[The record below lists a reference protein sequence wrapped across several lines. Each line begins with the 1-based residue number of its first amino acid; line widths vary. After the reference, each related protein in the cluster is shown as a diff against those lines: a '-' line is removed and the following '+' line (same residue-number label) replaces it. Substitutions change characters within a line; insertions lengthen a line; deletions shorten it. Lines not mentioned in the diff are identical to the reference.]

1 MRTQTTRHIAKTFCS
16 VIFTALIAGT
26 SSAAIVWDLNPDDL
40 NAPVGSNTRIFTSD
54 GFSITARG
62 FDNNNGIGTPR
73 ELYYKNKPPVDGATE
88 FGLGL
93 VTPHNEI
100 NAGPNGPLNF
110 IQFDVTAIL
119 AAGMFNGQISVG
131 SLQAGES
138 YSIHGSNTLGTLGT
152 QLSGPF
158 VGLAFDNQFV
168 ALPDFGLYNF
178 YSIVASSGNVLPVA
192 LSAEIAPIPEMNALL
207 PVGALVLLVFAT
219 HAWRRRAA
227 RTA

>member
-1 MRTQTTRHIAKTFCS
+1 MRTQTTRHLAKTFCS

-168 ALPDFGLYNF
+168 PLPDFGLYNF
-178 YSIVASSGNVLPVA
+178 YAIVASSGNVLPQA
-192 LSAEIAPIPEMNALL
+192 LSAEVAPIPEMNALL
-207 PVGALVLLVFAT
+207 PIAGLVLLVFAT
-219 HAWRRRAA
+219 NAWRK
-227 RTA
+227 RTPRSA

>member
-1 MRTQTTRHIAKTFCS
+1 MHTQTTRHIAKIFCAAVFAA
-16 VIFTALIAGT
+16 VIAST
-26 SSAAIVWDLNPDDL
+26 SSAAVVWDLNPNDL
-40 NAPVGSNTRIFTSD
+40 NAPVGSNTQLFTSD

-73 ELYYKNKPPVDGATE
+73 ELYFKNQPPSGGAVE

-93 VTPHNEI
+93 VAPHNEI

-138 YSIHGSNTLGTLGT
+138 FSIHGSNTVGTLGT

-158 VGLAFDNQFV
+158 PGLTFDNQFV

-192 LSAEIAPIPEMNALL
+192 LSAEVAPIPEMNALL
-207 PVGALVLLVFAT
+207 PVAGLVLLLFVT
-219 HAWRRRAA
+219 NAWRKRTT

>member
-1 MRTQTTRHIAKTFCS
+1 MHTQTTRHLAKILCAA
-16 VIFTALIAGT
+16 VFTAVIAST
-26 SSAAIVWDLNPDDL
+26 SSAAVVWDLNPNDL
-40 NAPVGSNTRIFTSD
+40 DAPVGSNTQLFTSE

-73 ELYYKNKPPVDGATE
+73 ELYFKNKPPSGGAVE

-131 SLQAGES
+131 SLQEGES
-138 YSIHGSNTLGTLGT
+138 FSIYGSNAIGTLGA

-192 LSAEIAPIPEMNALL
+192 LSAELAPIPEMNALL

-227 RTA
+227 RVA

>member
-1 MRTQTTRHIAKTFCS
+1 MHTQTTRHLAKIFCA
-16 VIFTALIAGT
+16 VVFTALVVST
-26 SSAAIVWDLNPDDL
+26 SSAAVVWDLNPNDV
-40 NAPVGSNTRIFTSD
+40 NAPVGSNTQVFTSD

-62 FDNNNGIGTPR
+62 FDNNNGIGSPR
-73 ELYYKNKPPVDGATE
+73 ELYFKNKPPSGGAVE

-131 SLQAGES
+131 SLQEGES
-138 YSIHGSNTLGTLGT
+138 FSIFGSNAVGTLGT
-152 QLSGPF
+152 QLSGPYA
-158 VGLAFDNQFV
+158 GLAFDNQFV
-168 ALPDFGLYNF
+168 PLPAFGLYNF
-178 YSIVASSGNVLPVA
+178 YSIVATTGNVLPVA

-219 HAWRRRAA
+219 HVWRRRAA
-227 RTA
+227 QTA

>member
-1 MRTQTTRHIAKTFCS
+1 MRTQTTRHIATIFCA
-16 VIFTALIAGT
+16 VLFTAFTA
-26 SSAAIVWDLNPDDL
+26 SSSLAAVVWDLNPNDL

-138 YSIHGSNTLGTLGT
+138 FAIHGSNTVGTLGT

-158 VGLAFDNQFV
+158 EGLTFDNQFV

-178 YSIVASSGNVLPVA
+178 YSIVAASGNVLPIA
-192 LSAEIAPIPEMNALL
+192 LSAEVRPIPEMNALL
-207 PVGALVLLVFAT
+207 PIGALVLLLFASN
-219 HAWRRRAA
+219 AWRK
-227 RTA
+227 RTPRSA

>member
-1 MRTQTTRHIAKTFCS
+1 MHTQTSRHLAKIFCAILFAAVLAS
-16 VIFTALIAGT
+16 T
-26 SSAAIVWDLNPDDL
+26 SSAAIVWDLNPNDL
-40 NAPVGSNTRIFTSD
+40 NAPVGSNTQIFTSG

-62 FDNNNGIGTPR
+62 FDNNAGIGTPR
-73 ELYYKNKPPVDGATE
+73 ELYFKNKPPSGGAVE

-138 YSIHGSNTLGTLGT
+138 YSTSRIEHARHARDATQWALRRLG
-152 QLSGPF
+152 F
-158 VGLAFDNQFV
+158 
-168 ALPDFGLYNF
+168 
-178 YSIVASSGNVLPVA
+178 
-192 LSAEIAPIPEMNALL
+192 
-207 PVGALVLLVFAT
+207 
-219 HAWRRRAA
+219 
-227 RTA
+227 

>member
-1 MRTQTTRHIAKTFCS
+1 MHTQTTRHLAKIFCAI
-16 VIFTALIAGT
+16 VYTALVVST
-26 SSAAIVWDLNPDDL
+26 SSAAVVWDLNPNDV
-40 NAPVGSNTRIFTSD
+40 NAPVGSNTQVFTSD

-62 FDNNNGIGTPR
+62 FDNNNGIGSPR
-73 ELYYKNKPPVDGATE
+73 ELYFKNKPPSGGAVE

-131 SLQAGES
+131 SLQEGES
-138 YSIHGSNTLGTLGT
+138 FSIFGSNAVGTLGT
-152 QLSGPF
+152 QLSGPYT
-158 VGLAFDNQFV
+158 GLAFDNQFV
-168 ALPDFGLYNF
+168 PLPAFGLYNF

-219 HAWRRRAA
+219 HAWRRRAV

>member
-1 MRTQTTRHIAKTFCS
+1 MHIQNTRHIAKIFCA
-16 VIFTALIAGT
+16 VFFAAITA
-26 SSAAIVWDLNPDDL
+26 SSSWAAIVWDLNPDDL

-93 VTPHNEI
+93 VTAHNEI
-100 NAGPNGPLNF
+100 NSGPNGPLNF

-138 YSIHGSNTLGTLGT
+138 FSIHGSNTVGTLGT
-152 QLSGPF
+152 QLDGPF

-192 LSAEIAPIPEMNALL
+192 LSAEVRPIPEMNALV
-207 PVGALVLLVFAT
+207 PIAGLVLLVFAT
-219 HAWRRRAA
+219 NAWRKRTS

>member
-1 MRTQTTRHIAKTFCS
+1 MHTQTTRHLAKIFCAI
-16 VIFTALIAGT
+16 VFTALVVST
-26 SSAAIVWDLNPDDL
+26 SSAAVVWDLNPNDV
-40 NAPVGSNTRIFTSD
+40 NAPVGSNTQVFTSD

-62 FDNNNGIGTPR
+62 FDNNNGIGSPR
-73 ELYYKNKPPVDGATE
+73 ELYFKNKPPSGGAVE

-131 SLQAGES
+131 SLQEGES
-138 YSIHGSNTLGTLGT
+138 FSIFGSNAVGTLGT
-152 QLSGPF
+152 QLSGPYA
-158 VGLAFDNQFV
+158 GLAFDNQFV
-168 ALPDFGLYNF
+168 PLPAFGLYNF
-178 YSIVASSGNVLPVA
+178 YSIVATSGNVLPVA

>member
-1 MRTQTTRHIAKTFCS
+1 MHIQNTRQIAKLFCAI
-16 VIFTALIAGT
+16 VFTALVA
-26 SSAAIVWDLNPDDL
+26 SASQAAIVWDLNPNDL
-40 NAPVGSNTRIFTSD
+40 NAPAGSNTQIFTSG

-73 ELYYKNKPPVDGATE
+73 ELYYKNKPPVDGAVE

-100 NAGPNGPLNF
+100 NSGPNGPLNF

-138 YSIHGSNTLGTLGT
+138 FSIHGSNTLGTLGT

-158 VGLAFDNQFV
+158 PGLTFDNQFV

-207 PVGALVLLVFAT
+207 PIAGLVLLVFAT
-219 HAWRRRAA
+219 NAWRKRTP

>member
-1 MRTQTTRHIAKTFCS
+1 MHIQNTRHIAKIFCA
-16 VIFTALIAGT
+16 VIFTALVAST
-26 SSAAIVWDLNPDDL
+26 SPAAIVWDLNPNDL
-40 NAPVGSNTRIFTSD
+40 NAPAGSNTQVFTSG

-73 ELYYKNKPPVDGATE
+73 ELYYKNKPPVDGAVE

-138 YSIHGSNTLGTLGT
+138 FSIHGSNTLGTLGT

-158 VGLAFDNQFV
+158 PGLTFDNQFV

-192 LSAEIAPIPEMNALL
+192 LSAEVAPIPEMYALL
-207 PVGALVLLVFAT
+207 PIAGLVLLVFAT
-219 HAWRRRAA
+219 KAWRK
-227 RTA
+227 RTPRTV

>member
-1 MRTQTTRHIAKTFCS
+1 MRIQDSRHIAKIFCA
-16 VIFTALIAGT
+16 VVFAALIA
-26 SSAAIVWDLNPDDL
+26 SASQAAIVWDLNPNDL
-40 NAPVGSNTRIFTSD
+40 NAPAGSNTQIFTSG

-73 ELYYKNKPPVDGATE
+73 ELYYKNKPPVDGAVE

-100 NAGPNGPLNF
+100 NSGPNGPLNF

-138 YSIHGSNTLGTLGT
+138 FSIHGSNTLGTLGT

-158 VGLAFDNQFV
+158 PGLTFDNQFV

-207 PVGALVLLVFAT
+207 PIAALVLLVFAT
-219 HAWRRRAA
+219 NAWRK
-227 RTA
+227 RTPRTV

>member
-1 MRTQTTRHIAKTFCS
+1 MHTQTTRHLAKIFCA
-16 VIFTALIAGT
+16 VVFTAVIAST
-26 SSAAIVWDLNPDDL
+26 SSAAIVWDLNPNDL
-40 NAPVGSNTRIFTSD
+40 NAPVGSNTQLFTSG

-73 ELYYKNKPPVDGATE
+73 ELYFKNKPPSGGAVE

-131 SLQAGES
+131 SLQEGES
-138 YSIHGSNTLGTLGT
+138 FSIYGSNAIGTLGT

-168 ALPDFGLYNF
+168 PLPDFGLYNF

-192 LSAEIAPIPEMNALL
+192 LSADIAPIPEMNALL
-207 PVGALVLLVFAT
+207 PVAALVLLVFAT

-227 RTA
+227 RTT

>member
-1 MRTQTTRHIAKTFCS
+1 MRTRNTRHIATFFCAALL
-16 VIFTALIAGT
+16 TAVTA
-26 SSAAIVWDLNPDDL
+26 SSSWAAIVWDLNPNDL
-40 NAPVGSNTRIFTSD
+40 NAPVGSNTQLFTSD

-73 ELYYKNKPPVDGATE
+73 ELYFKNKPPVDGAVE

-138 YSIHGSNTLGTLGT
+138 YSIHGSNTVGTLGT
-152 QLSGPF
+152 QLGGPF
-158 VGLAFDNQFV
+158 VGLTFDNTFV
-168 ALPDFGLYNF
+168 PLPDFGLYNF
-178 YSIVASSGNVLPVA
+178 YAIVATSGNVLPVA
-192 LSAEIAPIPEMNALL
+192 LSAEVAPIPEMNALL
-207 PVGALVLLVFAT
+207 PIAWLVLLVFVT
-219 HAWRRRAA
+219 NAWRKRTP

>member
-1 MRTQTTRHIAKTFCS
+1 MHIQNTRHVAKIFCA
-16 VIFTALIAGT
+16 VAFTALIA
-26 SSAAIVWDLNPDDL
+26 SASNAAIVWDLNPNDL
-40 NAPVGSNTRIFTSD
+40 NAPAGSNTQIFTSE

-73 ELYYKNKPPVDGATE
+73 ELYYKNKPPVDGAVE

-131 SLQAGES
+131 SLQPGEAF
-138 YSIHGSNTLGTLGT
+138 SIYGSNTVGTLGT

-158 VGLAFDNQFV
+158 PGLTFDNQFV
-168 ALPDFGLYNF
+168 PLPDFGLYNF

-207 PVGALVLLVFAT
+207 PIAGLVLLIFA
-219 HAWRRRAA
+219 ANGRRKRTA

>member
-1 MRTQTTRHIAKTFCS
+1 MLTQTTRHIATIFCAAFLT
-16 VIFTALIAGT
+16 VAAA
-26 SSAAIVWDLNPDDL
+26 SSSWAAVVWDLNPNDL
-40 NAPVGSNTRIFTSD
+40 NGPVGSNTQLFTSD

-73 ELYYKNKPPVDGATE
+73 ELYFKNQPPSGGAVE

-138 YSIHGSNTLGTLGT
+138 FSIYGSNTVGTLGT
-152 QLSGPF
+152 QLGGPF
-158 VGLAFDNQFV
+158 AGLAFDNQFV

-178 YSIVASSGNVLPVA
+178 YAIVASSGNVLPVA

-207 PVGALVLLVFAT
+207 PIAGLVLLVFLT
-219 HAWRRRAA
+219 NGWRKRTP

>member
-1 MRTQTTRHIAKTFCS
+1 MHTQTTRHLAKIFCAALFTIIA
-16 VIFTALIAGT
+16 A
-26 SSAAIVWDLNPDDL
+26 SSSPAAVVWDLNPNDL
-40 NAPVGSNTRIFTSD
+40 NAPAGSNTQIFTSE

-73 ELYYKNKPPVDGATE
+73 ELYFKNKPPVDGATE

-138 YSIHGSNTLGTLGT
+138 FSIYGSNTVGTLGT

-158 VGLAFDNQFV
+158 AGLTFDNQFV
-168 ALPDFGLYNF
+168 PLPDFGLYNF
-178 YSIVASSGNVLPVA
+178 YSIVAASGNVLPIA
-192 LSAEIAPIPEMNALL
+192 LSAEIGPIPEMNALL
-207 PVGALVLLVFAT
+207 PVGALILLVFVT
-219 HAWRRRAA
+219 NAWRKRTVRAA
-227 RTA
+227 

>member
-1 MRTQTTRHIAKTFCS
+1 MRTKTIRHLVKIFCAVVFIS
-16 VIFTALIAGT
+16 VIANT
-26 SSAAIVWDLNPDDL
+26 SSAAVVWDLNPNDQ
-40 NAPVGSNTRIFTSD
+40 NAPVGSNTQIFTSD

-73 ELYYKNKPPVDGATE
+73 ELYYKNKPPVDGAVE

-168 ALPDFGLYNF
+168 PLPDFGLYNF

-207 PVGALVLLVFAT
+207 PVAALVLLVFAT
-219 HAWRRRAA
+219 HAWRRRAVRA
-227 RTA
+227 A

>member
-1 MRTQTTRHIAKTFCS
+1 MRTRTTRQIATIFCA
-16 VIFTALIAGT
+16 VFFTLAAA
-26 SSAAIVWDLNPDDL
+26 SSSLAAIVWDLNPNDL
-40 NAPVGSNTRIFTSD
+40 NAPVGSNTQIFTS
-54 GFSITARG
+54 GGYSITARG

-73 ELYYKNKPPVDGATE
+73 ELYFKNRPPDGGAVE

-93 VTPHNEI
+93 VSPHNEI

-110 IQFDVTAIL
+110 IQFDVSAIL
-119 AAGMFNGQISVG
+119 AAGLFNGQISVG

-138 YSIHGSNTLGTLGT
+138 FSIHGSNTVGTLGT

-158 VGLAFDNQFV
+158 PGLTFDNQFV
-168 ALPDFGLYNF
+168 PLPDFGLYNY
-178 YSIVASSGNVLPVA
+178 YSIVASSGNVLPIA
-192 LSAEIAPIPEMNALL
+192 LSAEVAPIPEMNALL
-207 PVGALVLLVFAT
+207 PIGALLLLVFAT

>member
-1 MRTQTTRHIAKTFCS
+1 MRIQNTRQIAKIFCT
-16 VIFTALIAGT
+16 VVFTALIA
-26 SSAAIVWDLNPDDL
+26 SAASAAVVWDLNPNDL
-40 NAPVGSNTRIFTSD
+40 NAPVGSNTQLFTSQ

-73 ELYYKNKPPVDGATE
+73 ELYFKNKPPSGGASE

-110 IQFDVTAIL
+110 IQFDVSAIL

-138 YSIHGSNTLGTLGT
+138 FAIYGSNTVGTLGT

-158 VGLAFDNQFV
+158 VGLSFDNQFV
-168 ALPDFGLYNF
+168 PLPDFGLYNF
-178 YSIVASSGNVLPVA
+178 YSIVAETGNVLPIA
-192 LSAEIAPIPEMNALL
+192 LSAEVAPIPEMNALL
-207 PVGALVLLVFAT
+207 PIGALILLVFAT
-219 HAWRRRAA
+219 NAWRKRIPRSA
-227 RTA
+227 